1 MGRWDVG
8 SVTNYRK
15 LMARIVTAADPRTSR
30 GTNGGRLIMNRAVL
44 LYAATLALV
53 TLPAWAQAPPQYPD
67 SPPPPSYQQQPP
79 TSYQQQPPPAD
90 QQQPPSPGKPPD
102 APRLSPQD
110 LSNLVA
116 PIALYPDMLLSE
128 VLAASTYP
136 LELTQAQQWM
146 QQNPSLRGPQLVD
159 AAKQQNWDPSVQA
172 LVAFPDVMN
181 LLTRDIQWTTD
192 LGNAFLAQQADVM
205 DAIQH
210 LRAAA
215 RDSGRLTNTPQQRV
229 TYEQENGQSA
239 IVIQP
244 TDPQVVY
251 APVYNPAYVWGP
263 PVYGA
268 YPPLAYPAPGYGIYF
283 GVGAFLGGLFTGL
296 LSFGGWGWG
305 LSWLTHGLFLNGL
318 FFSHFGF
325 HGYSGYGFHPGGSY
339 VTRAPWVHDPG
350 HRLGVPYGNHF
361 AGARYAGRSYNTGR
375 SAYAGSNY
383 HSGSEGGSRQMEA
396 YRGLTAR
403 GATTNTAR
411 GGASG
416 FQSRY
421 AAPAGNS
428 YRGGNNYRAGGSYR
442 SGFEGS
448 GGRAES
454 ARSSANFSSS
464 HYSAPKSSSH
474 FAGGGG
480 GHSHSSSGG
489 GHSHSSGGGGHSHSG
504 GGGHSHGGG
513 HKK

>member
-1 MGRWDVG
+1 
-8 SVTNYRK
+8 
-15 LMARIVTAADPRTSR
+15 
-30 GTNGGRLIMNRAVL
+30 MNRTVL
-44 LYAATLALV
+44 RYVATLAV
-53 TLPAWAQAPPQYPD
+53 VSLPAWAQAPPEYPN
-67 SPPPPSYQQQPP
+67 SQPQPSYQQQPP
-79 TSYQQQPPPAD
+79 PGYQQRPPPGYQQQPPPGY
-90 QQQPPSPGKPPD
+90 QEQQPPD
-102 APRLSPQD
+102 TPRLSPQD

-116 PIALYPDMLLSE
+116 PIALYPDLLLSE
-128 VLAASTYP
+128 VFAASTYP

-146 QQNPSLRGPQLVD
+146 QQNPGLRGPQLVD

-181 LLTRDIQWTTD
+181 MLTRDIRWTTD

-205 DAIQH
+205 DAIQQ
-210 LRAAA
+210 LRASA
-215 RDSGRLTNTPQQRV
+215 RDNGRLTNTPQQRV

-268 YPPLAYPAPGYGIYF
+268 YPPLGYPSPGYGIYF

-350 HRLGVPYGNHF
+350 HRMGVPYGNHF
-361 AGARYAGRSYNTGR
+361 AGARYAGRSFNTGR
-375 SAYAGSNY
+375 SPYA
-383 HSGSEGGSRQMEA
+383 GGSRQMEA
-396 YRGLTAR
+396 YRGLTAN
-403 GATTNTAR
+403 GAR
-411 GGASG
+411 GGSSG
-416 FQSRY
+416 FQLRY
-421 AAPAGNS
+421 ASPTGSN
-428 YRGGNNYRAGGSYR
+428 YRGGSNYRDGSNYRAESSFRPGNSYR

-448 GGRAES
+448 GASAGS
-454 ARSSANFSSS
+454 ARSSGGSFSSP
-464 HYSAPKSSSH
+464 HYSAPKSS
-474 FAGGGG
+474 
-480 GHSHSSSGG
+480 GH
-489 GHSHSSGGGGHSHSG
+489 SGGGGSRSHGGGVGGHGHSS

>member
-1 MGRWDVG
+1 
-8 SVTNYRK
+8 
-15 LMARIVTAADPRTSR
+15 
-30 GTNGGRLIMNRAVL
+30 MNRTVL
-44 LYAATLALV
+44 RYAAALSIASV
-53 TLPAWAQAPPQYPD
+53 SVWAQAPPQYPD
-67 SPPPPSYQQQPP
+67 SQPGPGYQQPP
-79 TSYQQQPPPAD
+79 AGGYQQPPPGGYQQPPPAG
-90 QQQPPSPGKPPD
+90 QQPPPD
-102 APRLSPQD
+102 APRLSPQE
-110 LSNLVA
+110 LGNLVA
-116 PIALYPDMLLSE
+116 PIALYPDLLLSE

-146 QQNPSLRGPQLVD
+146 QQNPGLHGPQLVD

-205 DAIQH
+205 DSIQR
-210 LRAAA
+210 LRASA
-215 RDSGRLTNTPQQRV
+215 RDNGRLTNTPQQRV

-263 PVYGA
+263 PVYGV

-325 HGYSGYGFHPGGSY
+325 HGYGGYGFHPGGSY

-350 HRLGVPYGNHF
+350 HRLGVPYGNRF
-361 AGARYAGRSYNTGR
+361 AGARYAGRSFNTGR
-375 SAYAGSNY
+375 SAYAGSAGY
-383 HSGSEGGSRQMEA
+383 HSGYEGGGRQMEA

-403 GATTNTAR
+403 GGAANPAR

-421 AAPAGNS
+421 ASPAGNS
-428 YRGGNNYRAGGSYR
+428 YRAGNGYK
-442 SGFEGS
+442 SGFEG
-448 GGRAES
+448 GANRAES
-454 ARSSANFSSS
+454 ARSSGGSFSSS
-464 HYSAPKSSSH
+464 RYSAPKSSSH
-474 FAGGGG
+474 FDGGGG
-480 GHSHSSSGG
+480 GRGHSNGGG
-489 GHSHSSGGGGHSHSG
+489 GHGHSSGGGGHSHSG
-504 GGGHSHGGG
+504 GGHSHGGG